1 MSINFPAQ
9 LTQFINIDELVLDKH
24 NAKIHTEPDLE
35 KLARIIETE
44 GFNEPITIGTVKN
57 ADPVVICGN
66 GRVEAMKMLGATQI
80 PFVKKDFRTDAS
92 RIAYGLKNNAIQ
104 QETGFNA
111 LQYQKNVELIAVDEV
126 ELAEFETYE
135 FKALEVGK
143 IEKLNNV
150 LNNVEL
156 IDNSGEQTELKNTN
170 EEINIDN
177 IDTSECKIVFK
188 FDALMYESVNN
199 RMNKIKADN
208 NFSTNEVLLLELLEN
223 YGS

>member
-9 LTQFINIDELVLDKH
+9 LTEFINIDELVLDKH

-111 LQYQKNVELIAVDEV
+111 LQYQKNVELIAVDE
-126 ELAEFETYE
+126 
-135 FKALEVGK
+135 
-143 IEKLNNV
+143 
-150 LNNVEL
+150 
-156 IDNSGEQTELKNTN
+156 TN

-177 IDTSECKIVFK
+177 IDTSECKIIFK
-188 FDALMYESVNN
+188 FDALMYESVNS